1 MTMTPD
7 PDLFRWLAGLAIV
20 ATSAVSI
27 YHRRRADRA
36 GDAISFRAET
46 LPVRILT
53 RGFGGATWLAVF
65 ATILTPGIMAW
76 STGAPPP
83 ALRWLG
89 AATVAA
95 GPLLF
100 LWVFR
105 HLGGNVTST
114 VVTRRHHTLVTTGP
128 YRWVRHPLYSV
139 GVLFMLG
146 LSTLLGSWLIP
157 VLAIPAMAG
166 LMLRT
171 PAEEAGLVARFGDG
185 YRAYMA
191 RTGRYLPRWG

>member
-1 MTMTPD
+1 
-7 PDLFRWLAGLAIV
+7 
-20 ATSAVSI
+20 
-27 YHRRRADRA
+27 
-36 GDAISFRAET
+36 
-46 LPVRILT
+46 
-53 RGFGGATWLAVF
+53 
-65 ATILTPGIMAW
+65 
-76 STGAPPP
+76 
-83 ALRWLG
+83 
-89 AATVAA
+89 
-95 GPLLF
+95 
-100 LWVFR
+100 
-105 HLGGNVTST
+105 
-114 VVTRRHHTLVTTGP
+114 VTRRHHTLVTTGP